1 MVKVYISINNNEEVI
16 LLPVSP
22 SEYEVSEPWDNQET
36 MGINGPMNIIQNKG
50 LGATKIES
58 FFPVRDYPFLLNREL
73 WGMEYVEKIK
83 KWRSR
88 KVPIRFIITEN
99 GNTEVNMPVTIDNF
113 TYGKSK
119 SGNINYTLELKEFR
133 FVEVK

>member
-22 SEYEVSEPWDNQET
+22 AEYEIDEPWEGQEIS
-36 MGINGPMNIIQNKG
+36 GLNGPMNIIQNKG
-50 LGATKIES
+50 LGSTKIES
-58 FFPVRDYPFLLNREL
+58 FFPIRDYPFLLNREL

-83 KWRSR
+83 KWRDR

-99 GNTEVNMPVTIDNF
+99 GNTDVNMAVTINNF

-119 SGNINYTLELKEFR
+119 SGDINYALDLKEFK
-133 FVEVK
+133 FVEVR